1 MRRALQLSLALAA
14 ILIAAAPAGAQRPGR
29 AEIAAEHR
37 ARGDALRAAGDRGSA
52 IGWYRDA
59 IAADPGDALSYE
71 RLGRI
76 YLERGALDD
85 ARAAF
90 EAGAARRPDHAPLWL
105 GLAEVLEAMGTP
117 DDAARALRELTRRAP
132 DDPEAWRA
140 RAALAM
146 RRGAW
151 SEAMGAY
158 RRIASM
164 SEVADAVRSEAERTL
179 IALRFLVGTSDPV
192 RRCDDESAVR
202 RALCR

>member
-1 MRRALQLSLALAA
+1 MLAPVLASGLVEARAE
-14 ILIAAAPAGAQRPGR
+14 AQRPGR

-59 IAADPGDALSYE
+59 ISADPSDALSYE
-71 RLGRI
+71 RLGRV
-76 YLERGALDD
+76 YLERGAFDD

-90 EAGAARRPDHAPLWL
+90 EAGVARRPDHAALWL
-105 GLAEVLEAMGTP
+105 GLAEVLEAMGAP
-117 DDAARALRELTRRAP
+117 DDAARAMRELTRRAP
-132 DDPEAWRA
+132 EDPDAWRA

-151 SEAMGAY
+151 SEALAVY
-158 RRIASM
+158 RRIALLPGA
-164 SEVADAVRSEAERTL
+164 SEELREEAARSL
-179 IALRFLVGTSDPV
+179 VALRFLVGTSDPV
-192 RRCDDESAVR
+192 RRCDEDSEVR